1 LIHTTSNNNVSR
13 LDSSANAANSN
24 ATSEWQTIT
33 AVNAL
38 QERLQQAKQAGQP
51 AVVDWYADW
60 CISCKVIE
68 RNVLEQPQ
76 VRELFRQGNYQ
87 LLRLDITE
95 NTSEHRALLNQFK
108 LFGPPVIQFFA
119 ANGNELEALRV
130 VGEVD
135 APEFIERLKQVAAL
149 R

>member
-1 LIHTTSNNNVSR
+1 MPNTNPDTTNNPST
-13 LDSSANAANSN
+13 

-33 AVNAL
+33 AVDAL
-38 QERLQQAKQAGQP
+38 QVQLDRAKQAGQP
-51 AVVDWYADW
+51 VIVDWYADW

-68 RNVLEQPQ
+68 RNVLEHPE
-76 VRELFRQGNYQ
+76 VRQLFGQGNYQ

-95 NTSEHRALLNQFK
+95 NTPEHRALLNQFK

-119 ANGNELEALRV
+119 EDGNELEQLRV

-135 APEFIERLKQVAAL
+135 APEFIERLHQAAAL